1 MCNKEKLRI
10 LQPQSGNKPM
20 FDLSYKSQS
29 KQLHLYR
36 LQMVADPYGPCQ
48 RYRPQTSIIIC
59 HAKSIISL
67 TEVRG
72 PSVSVTMTS
81 LVSLRGFHAQASR
94 SAPGYA
100 TACWNCSGCGRVGP
114 AGAAAGCAWG
124 GKPAKVVSVRL
135 ADAGAGLAWA
145 MALHLCVYNPQQTL
159 LLGKVQLSHLLWIQS
174 ACLAAPHDGEQS
186 EEKIGPQIVFA
197 VTSGWR

>member
-1 MCNKEKLRI
+1 MWNKEKLRI

-29 KQLHLYR
+29 KQLHLYK

-72 PSVSVTMTS
+72 PSVGVMMTS
-81 LVSLRGFHAQASR
+81 LVSLSGFHAQASR

-100 TACWNCSGCGRVGP
+100 AACWNCSGSGRVGP

-159 LLGKVQLSHLLWIQS
+159 LLGKVQLSHLLWIQ
-174 ACLAAPHDGEQS
+174 ALAWQRHTTGSRARR
-186 EEKIGPQIVFA
+186 K
-197 VTSGWR
+197 